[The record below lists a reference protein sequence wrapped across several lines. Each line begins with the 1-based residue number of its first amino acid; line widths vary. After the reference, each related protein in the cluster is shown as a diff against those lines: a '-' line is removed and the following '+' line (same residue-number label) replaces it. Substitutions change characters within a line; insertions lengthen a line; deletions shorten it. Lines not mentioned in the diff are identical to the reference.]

1 MASNQPAGAAGP
13 LPAMQ
18 ELSPTTFLYDPPSS
32 VPDPNSPKLVAI
44 FSWMSAQDVHI
55 AKYTSR
61 YMAMYPSA
69 SILLVKC
76 PFIHTL
82 STRIS
87 KRQIKPAVPVIRS
100 LADST
105 PPPAS
110 SGTGTG
116 QRAPQLLFHVFSN
129 GGATNL
135 AKFLELYA
143 DADRAGRLELPLHVT
158 LYDSCPGG
166 FHWMRSYRAL
176 SASMPRIL
184 APLAH
189 VFIGWFWLFH
199 VPLGRVGFFGK
210 MWAALRQ
217 KALLGSERRRAYLYS
232 KEDEMIY
239 WGDVERHA
247 EESAEAGFKVRKE
260 RFDGSQH
267 VAHAKLDSSRYWGLV
282 RDVWDGDLVK
292 KKVEPPTPTT
302 KSADAP
308 SEPTPENGS
317 EAADKTP
324 ESVKTAPESP
334 QAAPEP
340 QKAKTESPKASPTPE
355 PTKVSPEPPKPAPPP
370 PEIAPAR
377 PKRQPTPPPTI
388 Q

>member
-1 MASNQPAGAAGP
+1 MASNQPTGAAGP

-82 STRIS
+82 SNRIS

-100 LADST
+100 VADSV

-110 SGTGTG
+110 SETGAG

-143 DADRAGRLELPLHVT
+143 DADRAGRLELPPHVT

-166 FHWMRSYRAL
+166 FHWMRSYRAI
-176 SASMPRIL
+176 SASMPRVL

-199 VPLGRVGFFGK
+199 VPFGRVGFFGK

-217 KALLGSERRRAYLYS
+217 KSLLGSERRRAYLYS

-247 EESAEAGFKVRKE
+247 DESAEVGFKVRKE

-282 RDVWDGDLVK
+282 KDVWDEDLVK
-292 KKVEPPTPTT
+292 KKVEPPTPPT

-308 SEPTPENGS
+308 SERTPENAS
-317 EAADKTP
+317 KTADKTP
-324 ESVKTAPESP
+324 EPVKTATEPP
-334 QAAPEP
+334 QAASEAPKTKPESLKAVPEP
-340 QKAKTESPKASPTPE
+340 AYDER
-355 PTKVSPEPPKPAPPP
+355 KPAPPP
-370 PEIAPAR
+370 PEVAPAR

>member
-18 ELSPTTFLYDPPSS
+18 ELSPTTFLYDPPSA

-87 KRQIKPAVPVIRS
+87 KRQIKPAVPVIRT

-105 PPPAS
+105 PPFS
-110 SGTGTG
+110 SETG
-116 QRAPQLLFHVFSN
+116 RAPQLLFHVFSN

-143 DADRAGRLELPLHVT
+143 DADRAGRLELPSYVT
-158 LYDSCPGG
+158 IYDSCPGG

-239 WGDVERHA
+239 WADVERHA
-247 EESAEAGFKVRKE
+247 DESAEVGFKVRKE

-282 RDVWDGDLVK
+282 RDVWDEDLAK
-292 KKVEPPTPTT
+292 TKVEPPPPTT
-302 KSADAP
+302 TSADAP
-308 SEPTPENGS
+308 SEPTPKATS
-317 EAADKTP
+317 EPTNATP
-324 ESVKTAPESP
+324 EPVKTTPAAP
-334 QAAPEP
+334 QAAPESP
-340 QKAKTESPKASPTPE
+340 KPNAESPKAAPQPE
-355 PTKVSPEPPKPAPPP
+355 PTKAAPEPPKPAPPP